1 MGMVILYGLAF
12 MVFVVL
18 GMPIAFALGASSLM
32 GYILLDL
39 PVAAMAQRIWTGLDK
54 FALVAIPFF
63 ILAGDLMSTSGILE
77 RLLDFARL
85 LVGRIRGALLYVNI
99 VTSMLFGG
107 INGSAVADASAV
119 GSLLIPPTIREYKDA
134 SLAAAVTASSSVVG
148 PIIPPSLPMLI
159 YAFVAGNVSVA
170 GLFLGGI
177 VPGFMLGFG
186 MMAVTY
192 WIIRG
197 KQYQAISKKYTA
209 REKVRIVRRFCVAA
223 VLPFIMVGGIVGG
236 IFSPTEAGCIAVVYA
251 LFVGFFVTREL
262 TLRDVYKALLKT
274 TRTTSIVLIMISIAN
289 LATWWLS
296 LQGVPSML
304 RNLFLDI
311 SSNSH
316 VFLTLMCLLYLFVGL
331 FIEAA
336 AAMIM
341 LVPVFLPVA
350 ELFGIHPVHFG
361 LVTVLGLLIGL
372 VTPPVAL
379 CLFISG
385 NIAGAPIEHVF
396 RSTIPLLLLQIGV
409 LGIVAYFPQSY
420 LWVPRLFGFG

>member
-1 MGMVILYGLAF
+1 
-12 MVFVVL
+12 
-18 GMPIAFALGASSLM
+18 
-32 GYILLDL
+32 
-39 PVAAMAQRIWTGLDK
+39 
-54 FALVAIPFF
+54 
-63 ILAGDLMSTSGILE
+63 
-77 RLLDFARL
+77 
-85 LVGRIRGALLYVNI
+85 
-99 VTSMLFGG
+99 
-107 INGSAVADASAV
+107 V

-134 SLAAAVTASSSVVG
+134 DLAAAVTASSSVVG

-177 VPGFMLGFG
+177 VPGLMLGFG

-192 WIIRG
+192 WIIRN
-197 KQYQAISKKYTA
+197 KKYQTISKKYSI
-209 REKVRIVRRFCVAA
+209 REKVRILGRFCVAA
-223 VLPFIMVGGIVGG
+223 ILPFIMVGGIVGG

-251 LFVGFFVTREL
+251 LFIGFFVTREL
-262 TLRDVYKALLKT
+262 TLREVYKALLKT
-274 TRTTSIVLIMISIAN
+274 TSTTSIVLIMISIAN

-311 SSNSH
+311 SSNSY
-316 VFLTLMCLLYLFVGL
+316 VFLTLMCLLYLFIGL

-350 ELFGIHPVHFG
+350 EIFNIHPVHFG

-379 CLFISG
+379 CLFIAG
-385 NIAGAPIEHVF
+385 NIAGAPIERVF
-396 RSTIPLLLLQIGV
+396 RSTIPLLLLQIAV
-409 LGIVAYFPQSY
+409 LGIVTYFPQSY

>member
-85 LVGRIRGALLYVNI
+85 LVGRIRGALFYVNI

-262 TLRDVYKALLKT
+262 TLPDVYKALLKT
-274 TRTTSIVLIMISIAN
+274 TSTTSIVLIMISIAN

-385 NIAGAPIEHVF
+385 NIAGAPIEQVF
-396 RSTIPLLLLQIGV
+396 RSTVPLLLLQIGV